1 MRIVVLDGFTLN
13 PGDLS
18 WKGIE
23 ELGECVVYDR
33 TAAEDTVQR
42 ADGAE
47 IVLTNKTVLSADI
60 IERLAKLQ
68 YIGVL
73 ATGYN
78 IVDAEAARKR
88 GIPVTNVP
96 TYGTDSVAQMVFA
109 HLLNLTQN
117 VASHA
122 RTVSNGRWCS
132 SPDFCYWDTPLVELW
147 GLTMGII
154 GFGRI
159 GQATARLAS
168 AFGMKVIAYDITLP
182 PRVETTD
189 GRRMTDDG
197 LSSIVPRLSSL
208 VSAARLRQRL
218 RRRQEARAE
227 AGQAGPPS
235 TNCKFG
241 TENHNRTVCTISAGC
256 EMVGL
261 EDVFRLADV
270 ISLHCPLTPQ
280 TENLVNEQRLAL
292 MKKTAFLINTSR
304 GPLIN
309 ERDLANALNNGRI
322 AGAGLD
328 VLAIEPPDEQNPLLK
343 AKNCYITPHIAWA
356 TRAARERLLRVAVD
370 NVAAFLA
377 GRAKNVVN
385 GVRP

>member
-1 MRIVVLDGFTLN
+1 LRIVVLDSFTLN

-18 WKGIE
+18 WKSLE
-23 ELGECVVYDR
+23 ELGECAIYDR
-33 TAAEDTVQR
+33 TTAEDTMQR

-47 IVLTNKTVLSADI
+47 IVMTNKTVLSSDI
-60 IERLAKLQ
+60 IERLTKLQ

-109 HLLNLTQN
+109 HLLNLAQN
-117 VASHA
+117 VAGHA
-122 RTVSNGRWCS
+122 QTVSNGRWCS
-132 SPDFCYWDTPLVELW
+132 APDFCYWDTPLVELR

-159 GQATARLAS
+159 GQATARLAL

-182 PRVETTD
+182 AQMP
-189 GRRMTDDG
+189 
-197 LSSIVPRLSSL
+197 
-208 VSAARLRQRL
+208 
-218 RRRQEARAE
+218 EA
-227 AGQAGPPS
+227 
-235 TNCKFG
+235 
-241 TENHNRTVCTISAGC
+241 C
-256 EMVGL
+256 EMVKL
-261 EDVFRLADV
+261 DDVFRRADV
-270 ISLHCPLTPQ
+270 ISLHCPLTTQ

-292 MKKTAFLINTSR
+292 MKTTAFLINTSR
-304 GPLIN
+304 GPLIDG
-309 ERDLANALNNGRI
+309 RALADALNNAKI

-328 VLAIEPPDEQNPLLK
+328 VLAIEPPDERNPLLK
-343 AKNCYITPHIAWA
+343 ARNCYVTPHIAWA
-356 TRAARERLLRVAVD
+356 TRAARERLLDVAVD

-377 GRAKNVVN
+377 GKPKNVVN
-385 GVRP
+385 GVQP

>member
-18 WKGIE
+18 WKSLE
-23 ELGECVVYDR
+23 ELGECAIYDR

-47 IVLTNKTVLSADI
+47 ILLTNKTMLSSDI
-60 IERLAKLQ
+60 IKRLAKLQ

-117 VASHA
+117 VAGHA
-122 RTVSNGRWCS
+122 KTVSNGRWCS
-132 SPDFCYWDTPLVELW
+132 TPDFCYWDTPLVELR

-168 AFGMKVIAYDITLP
+168 AFGMKVIAYDITAP
-182 PRVETTD
+182 AQ
-189 GRRMTDDG
+189 M
-197 LSSIVPRLSSL
+197 
-208 VSAARLRQRL
+208 
-218 RRRQEARAE
+218 AE
-227 AGQAGPPS
+227 M
-235 TNCKFG
+235 
-241 TENHNRTVCTISAGC
+241 C
-256 EMVGL
+256 EMVKL

-280 TENLVNEQRLAL
+280 TEKLVNEQRLAF

-304 GPLIN
+304 GPLID
-309 ERDLANALNNGRI
+309 EPALADALNNGRI

-328 VLAIEPPDEQNPLLK
+328 VLTIEPPDEQNPLLK

-356 TRAARERLLRVAVD
+356 TRAARERLLHIAVN

-377 GRAKNVVN
+377 GRPKNVVN
-385 GVRP
+385 AVQP